1 MALMMMR
8 YMPHALMILAQVFFT
23 LLYFITE
30 AAFNRG
36 LNPYVYVTYR
46 YLLAACILCPFA
58 YFYEKT
64 LRPKMTLM
72 LFLEIFVLS
81 LLGGSLT
88 LNMYFSSLK
97 YTSPTFVTSM
107 INTVASITFVIAI
120 VLRME
125 IVDVKT
131 LRGLAKIAG
140 TMVSLAGATTMSL
153 YRGAAVKRLWRAPIH
168 IHGTGGGVDH
178 VVAHESWV
186 KGSLLAL
193 ASCICWSIWIILQA
207 SSIKRYPAKLSL
219 TAWMSMV
226 GGLQSAVFAAFVQ
239 RNVEDW
245 LVGFGLNFWCIVYTA
260 IACNGLTVI
269 IQLWCNKKKGPVF
282 VTMFNP
288 LLTVMVAILAY
299 VVFGEN
305 LYAGSVIGGVLVI
318 LGLYLLRWGKDKD
331 QEQQHISEGKDQHG
345 SDEMDYC
352 EKQSTA
358 VSDPFAAR
366 DDNKAPETATIKPN

>member
-1 MALMMMR
+1 MAVMMMK
-8 YMPHALMILAQVFFT
+8 YMPHAQMILAQ
-23 LLYFITE
+23 

-88 LNMYFSSLK
+88 LNMYFSRLK

-125 IVDVKT
+125 IVDVMT
-131 LRGLAKIAG
+131 LRRIAKIAG
-140 TMVSLAGATTMSL
+140 TMVSLAGATTMNL

-168 IHGTGGGVDH
+168 IHGTGGSGGGVDH

-193 ASCICWSIWIILQA
+193 ASCICWSIWIILQ
-207 SSIKRYPAKLSL
+207 RD
-219 TAWMSMV
+219 
-226 GGLQSAVFAAFVQ
+226 
-239 RNVEDW
+239 VEDW
-245 LVGFGLNFWCIVYTA
+245 LIGFGLNFWCIVYTA

-305 LYAGSVIGGVLVI
+305 LYAGSVIRGVLVI
-318 LGLYLLRWGKDKD
+318 LGLYMLRWGKDKD
-331 QEQQHISEGKDQHG
+331 QEQQH
-345 SDEMDYC
+345 
-352 EKQSTA
+352 
-358 VSDPFAAR
+358 
-366 DDNKAPETATIKPN
+366 